1 VQWMLGWVV
10 PPQTHTVEF
19 PMSYEKLSVHGGSD
33 ESPRWR
39 AEMKIMLICADLCW
53 LT

>member
-1 VQWMLGWVV
+1 MQWMLGWVV

-19 PMSYEKLSVHGGSD
+19 PMSYENHGGSD